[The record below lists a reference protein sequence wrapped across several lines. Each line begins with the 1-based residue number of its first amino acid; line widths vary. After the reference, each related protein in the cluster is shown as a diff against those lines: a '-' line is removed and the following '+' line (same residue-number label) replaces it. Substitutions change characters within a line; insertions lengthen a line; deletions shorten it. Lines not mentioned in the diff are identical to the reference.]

1 MATSSLEPETPIIG
15 RSATGGGGRD
25 VVVVETEVVVV
36 ASEES
41 GTLPRVVAGA
51 TGSACWEASPHAL
64 VNKTKADA
72 TKYHFTSLAW
82 QGLLSEIGNL
92 DRVF

>member
-1 MATSSLEPETPIIG
+1 MVG
-15 RSATGGGGRD
+15 RSPTGGAGTD
-25 VVVVETEVVVV
+25 VVVVETALVVGTDEEAGVVTEVVVEAV
-36 ASEES
+36 E
-41 GTLPRVVAGA
+41 